1 MWHVQ
6 LESVG
11 GYDRYGYRVK
21 VLNSPFRFCFRFM
34 IARCGCDFRSGL
46 FAVSQVG
53 QPYRRSVNHVITSW
67 EGCSQWKDNG
77 LQKKW
82 SRLEGSLCR
91 GAVTQTR
98 CITVDL
104 LSIIRKDCRTLP
116 SQGAVGWSTGNRFHS
131 RPVLLDPY
139 AHYIAPH
146 VPGQGECS
154 FFELRGSV
162 LAPGLD
168 QGDSG
173 FTITSL
179 LQKRKRRCPHSRK
192 SNSKA
197 SLADSGRRMCKSFV
211 ASWWANYALPR
222 QAQCDSHQLGTFLP
236 TI

>member
-1 MWHVQ
+1 
-6 LESVG
+6 
-11 GYDRYGYRVK
+11 
-21 VLNSPFRFCFRFM
+21 
-34 IARCGCDFRSGL
+34 
-46 FAVSQVG
+46 
-53 QPYRRSVNHVITSW
+53 
-67 EGCSQWKDNG
+67 
-77 LQKKW
+77 
-82 SRLEGSLCR
+82 
-91 GAVTQTR
+91 VTQTR

-104 LSIIRKDCRTLP
+104 LSTIRKDCQTSSPLP

-179 LQKRKRRCPHSRK
+179 LEKRKRRCPHSRK

-211 ASWWANYALPR
+211 ASWWANYALPP
-222 QAQCDSHQLGTFLP
+222 QAQCDSHQHFSAGNLAQTSWRRSLP
-236 TI
+236 GAHFKVLTSKPFYGESVRRRAQELR